1 MVAKPHTA
9 RALMSRARVLVAPPR
24 ARDAVI
30 ARARGP
36 RSRADLVRVAPCAGE
51 MLRPGGA
58 LGTAAS
64 DTSRSI
70 DDEDEDDAR
79 ARDDVPRRTFFATNV
94 VGALAACASA
104 CADAVTAAEEVPKD
118 YAKLA
123 RELVDALTTSLEY
136 EAANADK
143 SPGERFKFAE
153 PAKKAVK
160 AYISYD
166 GGNGSA
172 AGTETYADISEAL
185 RELSAFYKRNGA
197 TTAVSDE
204 VREKI
209 LSRLYEAR
217 DLLPPP
223 EPTIMDK
230 LLNLKK
236 DE

>member
-1 MVAKPHTA
+1 MDDAQRPSEREMRDNSRSRSAILHVLRKVDAGRRLA
-9 RALMSRARVLVAPPR
+9 DVERAAYPLLGWAPPP
-24 ARDAVI
+24 DAPKPPPV
-30 ARARGP
+30 
-36 RSRADLVRVAPCAGE
+36 
-51 MLRPGGA
+51 
-58 LGTAAS
+58 
-64 DTSRSI
+64 
-70 DDEDEDDAR
+70 
-79 ARDDVPRRTFFATNV
+79 TF
-94 VGALAACASA
+94 
-104 CADAVTAAEEVPKD
+104 K
-118 YAKLA
+118 
-123 RELVDALTTSLEY
+123 Y